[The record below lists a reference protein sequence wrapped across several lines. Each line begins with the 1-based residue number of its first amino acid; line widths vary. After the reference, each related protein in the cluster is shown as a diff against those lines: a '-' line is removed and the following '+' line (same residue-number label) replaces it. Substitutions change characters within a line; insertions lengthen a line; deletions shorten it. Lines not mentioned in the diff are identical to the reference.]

1 MSNISVLYSEQELA
15 ESVKALGNKIT
26 EDYKGKK
33 LLVVCV
39 LKGAF
44 VFAADLVRRI
54 DNDMQIA
61 FITAKS
67 YIGTNSSGNVTISGD
82 HDFMGLDL
90 REWDVLLVEDILDTG
105 RTLCELKKRFASM
118 GAPSVKIA
126 VMLDKPSRRVADITP
141 DYKCHEIE
149 DEFVV
154 GYGLDYDERYRNLP
168 YIGIVNE

>member
-1 MSNISVLYSEQELA
+1 MNNISVLYSEEELA
-15 ESVKALGNKIT
+15 LSVKKLGAEIT
-26 EDYKGKK
+26 EEYKGKK

-44 VFAADLVRRI
+44 VFTADLVRSI

-67 YIGTNSSGNVTISGD
+67 YVGTSSTGNVSIS
-82 HDFMGLDL
+82 
-90 REWDVLLVEDILDTG
+90 G
-105 RTLCELKKRFASM
+105 RTLCELKKKFASM

-141 DYKCHEIE
+141 DFKCYEIE
-149 DEFVV
+149 DKFVV
-154 GYGLDYDERYRNLP
+154 GCGLDYDERYRNLP
-168 YIGIVNE
+168 FIGIVSE

>member
-1 MSNISVLYSEQELA
+1 MNNISVLYSEEELA
-15 ESVKALGNKIT
+15 LSVKKLGAEIT
-26 EDYKGKK
+26 EEYKGKK

-44 VFAADLVRRI
+44 VFTADLVRSI

-67 YIGTNSSGNVTISGD
+67 YVGTSSTGNVSISGD

-90 REWDVLLVEDILDTG
+90 RE
-105 RTLCELKKRFASM
+105 
-118 GAPSVKIA
+118 PSVKIA

-141 DYKCHEIE
+141 DFKCYEIE
-149 DEFVV
+149 DKFVV
-154 GYGLDYDERYRNLP
+154 GCGLDYDERYRNLP
-168 YIGIVNE
+168 FIGIVSE

>member
-1 MSNISVLYSEQELA
+1 MNNISVLYSEEELA
-15 ESVKALGNKIT
+15 LSVKKLGAEIT
-26 EDYKGKK
+26 EEYKGKK

-44 VFAADLVRRI
+44 VFTADLVRSI

-67 YIGTNSSGNVTISGD
+67 YAGTSSTGNVSISGD

-105 RTLCELKKRFASM
+105 RTLCEL
-118 GAPSVKIA
+118 
-126 VMLDKPSRRVADITP
+126 
-141 DYKCHEIE
+141 
-149 DEFVV
+149 
-154 GYGLDYDERYRNLP
+154 
-168 YIGIVNE
+168 

>member
-1 MSNISVLYSEQELA
+1 MNNISVLYSEEELA
-15 ESVKALGNKIT
+15 LSVKKLGAEIT
-26 EDYKGKK
+26 EEYKGKK

-44 VFAADLVRRI
+44 VFTADLV
-54 DNDMQIA
+54 MQIA

-67 YIGTNSSGNVTISGD
+67 YVGTSSTGNVSISGD

-105 RTLCELKKRFASM
+105 RTLCELKKKFASM

-141 DYKCHEIE
+141 DFKCYPSILPNRNKHQQP
-149 DEFVV
+149 VV
-154 GYGLDYDERYRNLP
+154 LFKTTIYRNLP
-168 YIGIVNE
+168 FIGIVSE

>member
-1 MSNISVLYSEQELA
+1 MNNISVLYSEEELA
-15 ESVKALGNKIT
+15 LSVKKLGAEIT
-26 EDYKGKK
+26 EEYKGKK

-44 VFAADLVRRI
+44 VFTADLVRSI

-67 YIGTNSSGNVTISGD
+67 YAGTSSTGNVSISGD

-105 RTLCELKKRFASM
+105 RTLCELKKKFASM

-126 VMLDKPSRRVADITP
+126 DITP
-141 DYKCHEIE
+141 DFKCYEIE
-149 DEFVV
+149 DKFVV
-154 GYGLDYDERYRNLP
+154 GCGLDYDERYRNLP
-168 YIGIVNE
+168 FIGIVSE